1 MSSTLRKER
10 SVNKVRELWSRG
22 EAALGT
28 FLVIPSIR
36 SAEVIGRAGYDWV
49 VIEQQHGAVAQE
61 ELLPILHA
69 LELGGATALVRVGE
83 NDLIGIARALDLGAR
98 GVIVPMVS
106 TPEQARTVGQATR
119 FPPQGTRS
127 YGGLRHHASPAD
139 ANEDVIC
146 VVMIETPEAVANAD
160 AIAATPGVDGLLLG
174 PADLA
179 VNMGLT
185 PDLRGAH
192 SVVFDAF
199 VQVEAACRRHG
210 RQAGLVAFNPG
221 DAKSVVERGATFV
234 PLRSDLGHVVAGSA
248 EDVRIIREI
257 HGSPVAV
264 PST

>member
-1 MSSTLRKER
+1 M
-10 SVNKVRELWSRG
+10 NKVRDLWGRG

-61 ELLPILHA
+61 GLLPLLHA
-69 LELGGATALVRVGE
+69 LELGGTTALVRVGE

-106 TPEQARTVGQATR
+106 TPEQARAVGRATR
-119 FPPQGTRS
+119 FPPEGTRS
-127 YGGLRHHASPAD
+127 YGGLRHHGSPAE

-146 VVMIETPEAVANAD
+146 VVMIETPEGVANAD
-160 AIAATPGVDGLLLG
+160 AIAATPGVDGILLG

-179 VNMGLT
+179 LNLGFA
-185 PDLRGAH
+185 PDPRAAH
-192 SVVFDAF
+192 PAVFDAF
-199 VQVEAACRRHG
+199 VQVEAACKRHG
-210 RQAGLVAFNPG
+210 RQAGLVAFNAD
-221 DAKSVVERGATFV
+221 DARAVVERGATFV
-234 PLRSDLGHVVAGSA
+234 PLRSDLGHVAAGSA

-257 HGSPVAV
+257 HGSSLVAD
-264 PST
+264 PA